1 MLEEIVTLSSLIVHK
16 DHMKLDY
23 IPLSARKQQSRFRE
37 TQMLPTGL
45 LREEERILLREE
57 ELTLLREEVRIAL
70 DLNKVKLILDLDLES
85 SSYSIFTFVC
95 SKAAVPV

>member
-16 DHMKLDY
+16 DHTKLDY

-45 LREEERILLREE
+45 LREEVRILLREEERILLLEEERILLREE
-57 ELTLLREEVRIAL
+57 VRIDDDWIRIRL
-70 DLNKVKLILDLDLES
+70 S
-85 SSYSIFTFVC
+85 
-95 SKAAVPV
+95 

>member
-1 MLEEIVTLSSLIVHK
+1 MLEEIVTLSSSIVHK

-57 ELTLLREEVRIAL
+57 ERILLREEVRIYDDWIRIRL
-70 DLNKVKLILDLDLES
+70 S
-85 SSYSIFTFVC
+85 
-95 SKAAVPV
+95 